1 MTDDL
6 VRLTPDLASLGWDEE
21 LDRWAASVAAE
32 LDDSDGDTEPNANAE
47 GDGDGDA
54 DAEGDGDGDTDA
66 GGGALLPGRIA
77 QVSRGYSL
85 VFTGGEAVLAASASI
100 RSTAATDPATGD
112 FVLLQDDADGGPE
125 DGPVLV
131 AIAER
136 RSALTR
142 RAAGRSPM
150 AQVLAANIDDVFVM
164 HGLDRELNI
173 RRIERQLV
181 VAWQSGAEPV
191 VVLTKADT
199 VDGHQDAVDEVRAV
213 APDVEVLAVSTV
225 SGHNLDR
232 VAERVGKGRTVAML
246 GLSGIGKSTLVN
258 ELTGGVVQRTGEVRA
273 TDQRGRHTTVTRDLI
288 PIPDGGYIIDTPG
301 IREIGLWQ
309 AYDGLART
317 FPEIAE
323 EVTHCRF
330 ADCEHQAEPGCA
342 VQAGVAD
349 GLIPARRLEHWRD
362 LQGEL
367 ALQEEQLEEFAR
379 RSESRDRAEA
389 ERRRDDERSNTKR
402 RSKADD
408 RRKRRGRGRNR
419 R

>member
-6 VRLTPDLASLGWDEE
+6 VQLTPDLASLGWDEE
-21 LDRWAASVAAE
+21 LDQWAASVASE
-32 LDDSDGDTEPNANAE
+32 LRTELGTEVATDADG
-47 GDGDGDA
+47 
-54 DAEGDGDGDTDA
+54 DAEGDGADA
-66 GGGALLPGRIA
+66 AGASIALRPGRIA

-85 VFTGGEAVLAASASI
+85 VFTGGGAILAASASI
-100 RSTAATDPATGD
+100 RSTAETDPATGD
-112 FVLLQDDADGGPE
+112 FVVIDDGAGAGNE
-125 DGPVLV
+125 DGPILV

-142 RAAGRSPM
+142 RAAGRVPT

-191 VVLTKADT
+191 VVLTKTDTAD
-199 VDGHQDAVDEVRAV
+199 DPDAAVDEVRAV
-213 APDVEVLAVSTV
+213 APGVEVLAISTV
-225 SGHNLDR
+225 TGHNLDR
-232 VAERVGKGRTVAML
+232 VAERVARGRTVAML

-288 PIPDGGYIIDTPG
+288 PVPDGGFMIDTPG
-301 IREIGLWQ
+301 LREIGLWQ
-309 AYDGLART
+309 AYDGMDRT
-317 FPEIAE
+317 FPEIAG
-323 EVTHCRF
+323 EVAQCRF
-330 ADCEHQAEPGCA
+330 ADCEHEAEPGCA
-342 VQAGVAD
+342 VQAAVAD
-349 GLIPARRLEHWRD
+349 GLIPPRRLEHWRD

-367 ALQEEQLEEFAR
+367 ALQEEQLDEFAR

-402 RSKADD
+402 RSRAGE
-408 RRKRRGRGRNR
+408 RRKRRGGKGRR
-419 R
+419 